1 MSKDDKIKKMEALIS
16 NYNKLLAKRRLI
28 EQERDE
34 LEKKAFKML
43 ADHMKN
49 ARDNDQTEE

>member
-1 MSKDDKIKKMEALIS
+1 MSDQNQDQEKIKKLEALIS
-16 NYNKLLAKRRLI
+16 NYNKILAKRRLV
-28 EQERDE
+28 EAERDE

-49 ARDNDQTEE
+49 EE